1 MAGRSLRWM
10 TTDTPAVTTL
20 QLEVAGRVL
29 TAKLEWEVAPR
40 TCAAFASTLPLESK
54 LVHCRWCG
62 EGVWLPLGDADYG
75 VGFENPS
82 AHPFP
87 GQVLLYPGG
96 ASETEILLP
105 YGAAHFYSKAGP
117 LVGNHFMT
125 IVEGLDQ
132 LPAIGHELLWTGA
145 KDLTVSAVDA

>member
-1 MAGRSLRWM
+1 M
-10 TTDTPAVTTL
+10 TAESTAVQTL
-20 QLEVAGRVL
+20 QFEVAGRVL
-29 TAKLEWEVAPR
+29 VARLEWDEAPR
-40 TCAAFASTLPLESK
+40 TCAAFVSTLPLESK

>member
-1 MAGRSLRWM
+1 M
-10 TTDTPAVTTL
+10 TTDTPTVTAL
-20 QLEVAGRVL
+20 RIEVAGRVL
-29 TAKLEWEVAPR
+29 TAKLEWEAAPR
-40 TCAAFASTLPLESK
+40 TCAAFVSTLPLESK

-75 VGFENPS
+75 VGFENTT
-82 AHPFP
+82 AHPYP

-105 YGAAHFYSKAGP
+105 YGATHFYSKAGP

-125 IVEGLDQ
+125 IVEGLDE
-132 LPAIGHELLWTGA
+132 LPAIGHDALWTGA
-145 KDLTVSAVDA
+145 KDIVVSAVEA